1 MEGQKPSYTSQ
12 DLFRAIGLGIGHR
25 PRRPQ
30 YYKRAV
36 KWLLWAYLQNRRSSR
51 SGMRQPSWKI
61 LSPGNFLSLNVDNP
75 CHNIFYNT
83 HKAPNP
89 KKTFQKIS
97 ENIARGTTDPGYRV
111 LNLDYLFNYIECVS
125 ILDNTSFRLNCLD
138 PLYNCATAN
147 LATGWRH
154 LHWLQIEPYRIQ
166 LICSEALFKIIT
178 PVQ

>member
-1 MEGQKPSYTSQ
+1 MEGQKPSYSSQ

-125 ILDNTSFRLNCLD
+125 ILDNTSFSFNCLG
-138 PLYNCATAN
+138 PFCH
-147 LATGWRH
+147 H
-154 LHWLQIEPYRIQ
+154 LNWLQIWRPDGATCIDYKLRHTSS
-166 LICSEALFKIIT
+166 LRLWFTDSDG
-178 PVQ
+178 